1 MHKIQ
6 YLRPLPKEHF
16 LKISILK
23 FLMYTGSLW
32 GLYYNGWAMTSD
44 QDDHIFPFW
53 LTSLQAKKYS
63 KKYWP
68 NYSPRKIT
76 PENFQQALLPTLN
89 RLNALPTLYH
99 TGQRFKLSCHQMA
112 YLFFNQPQT
121 V

>member
-1 MHKIQ
+1 
-6 YLRPLPKEHF
+6 
-16 LKISILK
+16 
-23 FLMYTGSLW
+23 MYTGSLW

-53 LTSLQAKKYS
+53 LTNLQAKKYA

-76 PENFQQALLPTLN
+76 PESFQEALLPTLN

-99 TGQRFKLSCHQMA
+99 TGQKFKLNCHQMA
-112 YLFFNQPQT
+112 YLFFHQPKIA
-121 V
+121 